1 MRTPGR
7 EGASLIFRKELALV
21 SRLPQHARKK
31 KGSHSPGMHGV
42 AAKRPRLEEAMAD
55 RTRKTCTG
63 RKWNRTAG
71 ESEPKG
77 PSAMRGQLVPSEA
90 PTRRPAHHHADAWRT
105 SPCLLGR
112 CSLSA
117 FNIRPSVLPA
127 VKNLQPLGECRRR
140 LGLWPPR

>member
-1 MRTPGR
+1 M
-7 EGASLIFRKELALV
+7 V

-31 KGSHSPGMHGV
+31 KGSHSPGMHGA

-77 PSAMRGQLVPSEA
+77 PSAVRGQLVPSEA
-90 PTRRPAHHHADAWRT
+90 LTRRTGP
-105 SPCLLGR
+105 
-112 CSLSA
+112 
-117 FNIRPSVLPA
+117 
-127 VKNLQPLGECRRR
+127 
-140 LGLWPPR
+140 PPRRCLENEPVPPGTLFALGI